1 MYSCAPLG
9 QGERVTARWPPALL
23 FPPVLS
29 FFSSALSPGLKPLRQ
44 SPPCLTGRPSRAPR
58 NLKTTSLRLQVF
70 PNRIF
75 PLTAS
80 KHGEPFDQ
88 PSELL
93 SSQGNSRWGSV
104 RCSNY
109 SSPHS
114 HTLSHTPSSFV
125 TRTGFSLVSPFPQL
139 SFRLAGVSQAVWTR
153 CSPFS
158 GAFLCPP
165 EGL

>member
-1 MYSCAPLG
+1 MPLW
-9 QGERVTARWPPALL
+9 ARGSELLPVWPPALL
-23 FPPVLS
+23 FLPLLS
-29 FFSSALSPGLKPLRQ
+29 FFGSALCPGLKPLQQ
-44 SPPCLTGRPSRAPR
+44 SPPCLKGRPSRAPR

-70 PNRIF
+70 PNQIF

-109 SSPHS
+109 SSLHS

-139 SFRLAGVSQAVWTR
+139 SFHLAEVSQAVWTR

-165 EGL
+165 EDL